1 MRAKLWAGVAALA
14 LLSGCTQQ
22 HRIAI
27 KSSPAEQFDYSV
39 QAMQAGDYQAAAT
52 SFDIVRD
59 TSAGSSAEAELLAAY
74 ADYKQG
80 AFASADD
87 RLTDFIFLH
96 PSHKAIPYAYYL
108 KALTA
113 FDQIRDSQLD
123 QKNTHE
129 AITRLKD
136 VVLRFPNSE
145 YGKDSLKKIYICHD
159 VLANKE
165 LQIGRFYERQHVY
178 TAALG
183 RYQRVV
189 YLFAGASSVPE
200 ALHRLTET
208 YLLLGLK
215 EQARITTATLGNSFP
230 ASAWYKDS
238 KTLLAGAGIAPLDP
252 TQVEQFSN
260 RCKASV
266 EGTGLACVK

>member
-14 LLSGCTQQ
+14 LLSGCTQ

-27 KSSPAEQFDYSV
+27 KANTAEQFDYSV
-39 QAMQAGDYQAAAT
+39 QAMQAGDYQTAAA
-52 SFDIVRD
+52 SFDMVRNA
-59 TSAGSSAEAELLAAY
+59 SAQSSAEAELLAAY
-74 ADYKQG
+74 ADYKHG
-80 AFASADD
+80 AFSSADD

-129 AITRLKD
+129 AIARFKD
-136 VVLRFPNSE
+136 VILRYPNSN
-145 YGKDSLKKIYICHD
+145 YGIDALKKIYICRD

-165 LQIGRFYERQHVY
+165 LQIGRFYQHQHVY

-200 ALHRLTET
+200 AMHRLTET

-215 EQARITTATLGNSFP
+215 EQAKITTATLGNSFP
-230 ASAWYKDS
+230 SSAWYKDS
-238 KTLLAGAGIAPLDP
+238 ETLLAGAGITPLDP
-252 TQVEQFSN
+252 SHVDQFTN
-260 RCKASV
+260 RCRASA
-266 EGTGLACVK
+266 EGTGLACVQ